1 MLSFGCLQLDRDG
14 ATPDYPNLCQV
25 CEKGRVNAM
34 NNLFRNASKVLAAA
48 AFVLTAGGSALAD
61 CQADIDKVE
70 RAIDHPER
78 SDLDM
83 GTEEQMRQI
92 LQTAVKEHRAGNE
105 AKCQEL
111 INQAKYI
118 GNVE

>member
-1 MLSFGCLQLDRDG
+1 
-14 ATPDYPNLCQV
+14 
-25 CEKGRVNAM
+25 M
-34 NNLFRNASKVLAAA
+34 NDLFKMTSRILAATGCI
-48 AFVLTAGGSALAD
+48 LIAGGSALAD

-70 RAIDHPER
+70 RAIDNPER
-78 SDLDM
+78 SNLDM

-92 LQTAVKEHRAGNE
+92 LQNAVKEHRAGNE
-105 AKCQEL
+105 AKCQDL